1 MLSWIRSLGVSGC
14 LVLALGA
21 CGDGGND
28 DDDGGNGGGGGGTGA
43 FTAEV
48 DGVDW
53 AASDNTISAQVV
65 AAVPGAYTIVGT
77 DVLSGSDV
85 AGITLTL
92 YNVRGLGTYPL
103 GTFPTVVGG
112 IATYA
117 EAIGGSS
124 VAWVTQYTGA
134 AGTVTLT
141 ALTPTRIAGTF
152 SYTAEDPGTG
162 GVREITNGQFDLPLT
177 SSGTLP
183 TLPDNA
189 GSRLTGTF
197 GGTAYNAA
205 MVAVTQSGASG
216 FSVTSFNGTYSAS
229 ILLDGIT
236 AAGTYPVSLASPT
249 RIIAVN
255 ATTGASPRP
264 SWGTG
269 AGTSGSVTITSI
281 SATRVQGTY
290 TGTLQPTASTP
301 GAGALSVSGTFDVGL
316 P

>member
-28 DDDGGNGGGGGGTGA
+28 DDGNGGGGGSGP

-53 AASDNTISAQVV
+53 AASDNTISALVV
-65 AAVPGAYTIVGT
+65 EAVPGAYAIVGT
-77 DVLSGSDV
+77 DILSGTDV

-117 EAIGGSS
+117 ETIGGSS
-124 VAWVTQYTGA
+124 VAWVTQYSGA

-141 ALTPTRIAGTF
+141 TLTPTRIAGTF
-152 SYTAEDPGTG
+152 SYTAVDPGSG
-162 GVREITNGQFDLPLT
+162 DVREITNGRFDLPLT
-177 SSGTLP
+177 SGGTLP
-183 TLPDNA
+183 VLPDNA

-197 GGTAYNAA
+197 GGNAYNAA
-205 MVAVTQSGASG
+205 MVAVTQSGATG
-216 FSVTSFNGTYSAS
+216 FSVSSFTDTYTAS
-229 ILLDGIT
+229 ILLDGVT
-236 AAGTYPVSLASPT
+236 APGTYPVSLTSPT

-255 ATTGASPRP
+255 ASTGPAPRP
-264 SWGTG
+264 AWGTG

-281 SATRVQGTY
+281 SSTRVQGTY
-290 TGTLQPTASTP
+290 TGTLQPTSSTP